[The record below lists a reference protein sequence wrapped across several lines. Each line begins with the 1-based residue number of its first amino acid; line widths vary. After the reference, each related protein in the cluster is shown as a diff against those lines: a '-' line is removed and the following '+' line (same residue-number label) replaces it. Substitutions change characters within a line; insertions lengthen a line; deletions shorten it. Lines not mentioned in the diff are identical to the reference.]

1 MRIMTTTMVLLALA
15 CPAAASA
22 DGDDPCNVQ
31 AQAIVDE
38 LSEGPTGEL
47 SARERG
53 VALAAAVRGCKAE
66 RMRIAEIAV
75 GAAPVPAPQ
84 RAAPAGGEPAARTAQ
99 ADGAATTREP
109 AEKTGFVE
117 GLKRWFE
124 QPVECERIR
133 RANGR
138 IVSQCD

>member
-1 MRIMTTTMVLLALA
+1 MRIMTTTMVLVALA
-15 CPAAASA
+15 CPAAATA
-22 DGDDPCNVQ
+22 DGDDPCNLQ

-75 GAAPVPAPQ
+75 GSAPAPQ
-84 RAAPAGGEPAARTAQ
+84 VAAPAGAEAPAETAP
-99 ADGAATTREP
+99 ADGAATSRQP
-109 AEKTGFVE
+109 AEETGFLA
-117 GLKRWFE
+117 GLKRWLE